1 MGLRATRKISF
12 YIIFTVLL
20 ALITIFSFIHFE
32 RSVSRTVSESST
44 NFLKETAFL
53 YAGTFQV
60 KLNDQL
66 FMLESQAR
74 YFQEIDMNDYNAVKD
89 TIMATKGVGEFKR
102 IAVANT
108 SGMTV
113 NYDGQSSG
121 NILMKDYFK
130 KAMRGLAQISSNIS
144 IDEDGEQVLTLAVP
158 IFQNE
163 KVVGVITGTF
173 SYSVLSNIFSVD
185 TFGGQGYSIIS
196 DKDGLI
202 LIGTNSPN
210 HLCFVENWF
219 EFFKNNKAL
228 PVSELSSIYNEMQS
242 NRTGI
247 FEFSVGDASRIV
259 VYTPVGVNDWYVLST
274 VTADYILSQEYK
286 ITRIT
291 IMLIIVMLFVFTCIM
306 IFLSRILVQKARVE
320 KDNSRYAINSEN
332 SQTLIFEYD
341 FEKKLVEFT
350 DNTDFVFGE
359 NIKQVPLTDFDKIE
373 ERIHESEKGLL
384 DDLRDFI
391 ATGQTSYTSE
401 LRLLSRSGD
410 YVWYRLSGTVI
421 LDKENS
427 PLKFIGNV
435 VNVNAQV
442 MHEQELKAQAETD
455 LLSGLLNKIYM
466 EKSVSK
472 FISENKN
479 TTFGA
484 FYIIDLDNFK
494 QVNDRLGHSFG
505 DQAICDTANKLSLV
519 FSEKDFIGRI
529 GGDEFCVFLCIKNTV
544 KNPHAIA
551 EEKAN
556 TLKSILAEYY
566 SNGETSVQVTPSIGI
581 SLFPEQATSF
591 KDLFMRADYAL
602 YHVKNNGK
610 NNFAI
615 YDSTMKNAGESVY
628 E

>member
-1 MGLRATRKISF
+1 MNFKESRNIPF
-12 YIIFTVLL
+12 YILFAVFL
-20 ALITIFSFIHFE
+20 AFVTIFSFVRFE

-74 YFQEIDMNDYNAVKD
+74 YFQEIDMNDYNTVKD

-102 IAVANT
+102 IAVANS

-130 KAMRGLAQISSNIS
+130 KAMRGQAQISSNIS
-144 IDEDGEQVLTLAVP
+144 VDEDGEQVLTLAVP
-158 IFQNE
+158 IFQGE

-185 TFGGQGYSIIS
+185 TFGGAGYSIIS

-219 EFFKNNKAL
+219 EFFKSNKAI
-228 PVSELSSIYNEMQS
+228 SIANLSAIYNDMQS

-247 FEFSVGDASRIV
+247 FEFAVNDASRIV
-259 VYTPVGVNDWYVLST
+259 VYTPVGVNDWYVLSA
-274 VTADYILSQEYK
+274 VTADYILSQEHK
-286 ITRIT
+286 IARIT
-291 IMLIIVMLFVFTCIM
+291 ITLIVVMLFVFGIITA
-306 IFLSRILVQKARVE
+306 FLSRILIQKARVE
-320 KDNSRYAINSEN
+320 RDNSRYAINSET

-341 FEKKLVEFT
+341 FEKKAIEFT
-350 DNTDFVFGE
+350 GNTDFVFGE
-359 NIKQVPLTDFDKIE
+359 NIKQVPLSEFNSIE
-373 ERIHESEKGLL
+373 ERIHEDERGLL
-384 DDLRDFI
+384 QKLREFI
-391 ATGQTSYTSE
+391 ASGETSYSSE
-401 LRLLSRSGD
+401 LRLLSRNGD
-410 YVWYRLSGTVI
+410 FVWYRLSGTII
-421 LDKENS
+421 LDKENA
-427 PLKFIGNV
+427 PLKFIGNI

-442 MHEQELKAQAETD
+442 VHEQELKAQAETD

-472 FISENKN
+472 FITENKQS
-479 TTFGA
+479 TFGA

-544 KNPHAIA
+544 KNARAII

-566 SNGETSVQVTPSIGI
+566 SNGDISVQVTPSIGI
-581 SLFPEQATSF
+581 SLFPEQATAY
-591 KDLFMRADYAL
+591 KDLFKRADVAL